1 MENNKICISNLL
13 KLANEYDIVKHQ
25 IDEQNE
31 KDTQNNLD
39 KMLDKKNSLEK
50 EIYNTIRERD
60 KEDRSELICEINWY
74 LKEKQKKENAFTN
87 YKISLAPA
95 FESTNTI
102 LDVYFNCFAQEKLSS
117 TMQIFKTTTNSEIG
131 EVLNNVRKEVK
142 DSALIENLFVRGY
155 LAKIKGEAVEKTET
169 SQDRSVLKKCTQ
181 IIACEN
187 ILQDIIEQEMD
198 ISMLNRDTDKSFGE

>member
-39 KMLDKKNSLEK
+39 KMIDKKNSLEK

-87 YKISLAPA
+87 YKFSLAPA

-102 LDVYFNCFAQEKLSS
+102 LDIYFNCFAQEKLSS

>member
-39 KMLDKKNSLEK
+39 KMIDKKNSLEK

-102 LDVYFNCFAQEKLSS
+102 LDIYFNCFAQEKLSS

-155 LAKIKGEAVEKTET
+155 LAKIKGEAVEKTEN
-169 SQDRSVLKKCTQ
+169 SQDSSVLKKCTQ

>member
-39 KMLDKKNSLEK
+39 KMIDKKNSLEK

-74 LKEKQKKENAFTN
+74 QKEKQKKENAFTN

-95 FESTNTI
+95 FESSNTI
-102 LDVYFNCFAQEKLSS
+102 LDIYFNCFAQEKLSS

-131 EVLNNVRKEVK
+131 EVLSNVRKEVK

-155 LAKIKGEAVEKTET
+155 LARIKGEAVEKTEN
-169 SQDRSVLKKCTQ
+169 SQDSSVLKKCTQ

>member
-39 KMLDKKNSLEK
+39 KMIDKKNSLEK

-102 LDVYFNCFAQEKLSS
+102 LDIYFNCFAQEKLSS